1 MKLVTDNST
10 YTIDEMLEMVLES
23 EVKPGSSLTASTQME
38 SYLETI
44 ALNKNNGLDSLCT
57 RIDNRN
63 LENITFPPNVIGFRF
78 FDLAKI
84 LLYIDGEE
92 IQIVGDRCN
101 QTAIIYLGTRFFN
114 QNKSFIVCDNGY
126 KVSNIN
132 DQDMTLEEFKK
143 RYNFNFMLKASTKVL
158 K

>member
-10 YTIDEMLEMVLES
+10 YTLDEMLEMVLES
-23 EVKPGSSLTASTQME
+23 EVKPGSSLTAGTQME

-44 ALNKNNGLDSLCT
+44 VLNKNNGFDSLCT

-63 LENITFPPNVIGFRF
+63 LENITFPPNAIGFRF
-78 FDLAKI
+78 FDLTKI
-84 LLYIDGEE
+84 LLYIDEEE

-101 QTAIIYLGTRFFN
+101 QTATIYLGTRLFN

-143 RYNFNFMLKASTKVL
+143 IYNFNSMVKASTKVL